1 MFDNFL
7 RWQSW
12 ERFKIDIFPL
22 GSPIQS
28 KEGVNF
34 LTRISSTI
42 STLLILFHWIDP
54 KVVCLHVFIRQNFT
68 QTFFHLPFW
77 TSFKPQK
84 KIRYMLNNN
93 KNNINYFSCLQ
104 KHIFLHTKTADF
116 ISWSAKKRD
125 WCHWFR
131 LIINLVNILTF
142 LACNYLVR
150 VCARPKDGK
159 PIENPYFSSGS

>member
-68 QTFFHLPFW
+68 RTFFHLPFW

-84 KIRYMLNNN
+84 KYVT
-93 KNNINYFSCLQ
+93 CWTT
-104 KHIFLHTKTADF
+104 TKTTSTTFHVFKSTFFAH
-116 ISWSAKKRD
+116 KN
-125 WCHWFR
+125 CWFHFMKCEKER
-131 LIINLVNILTF
+131 LVPLVQVD
-142 LACNYLVR
+142 Y
-150 VCARPKDGK
+150 
-159 PIENPYFSSGS
+159 